1 VYTCGV
7 ARVNGKCCKY
17 RIISIDT
24 SERSAVDID
33 SAGQIGDICLISPII
48 IGRPQVP
55 TTTAP
60 LHSPDFYAGDP
71 YPTYRELRATT
82 PVAWNDVTNFWALLK
97 YEDVRFVAGHPQLF
111 TSTKGI
117 TIPDPAQPEPVQEGN
132 LIFTDPPRHRQLRNL
147 INSGF
152 TRRQVTLLEPKVR
165 AIVKGILDG
174 VDPSRE
180 YEFAEE
186 IAAPLPTRMIAEM
199 LGAPAEDWERFRT
212 WSDAA
217 VGTADPDIEMDS
229 LAALGELYEYFTKLI
244 ADRRTGAVTDQDDLL
259 TILANAEVD
268 GERLG
273 DEDLLNFSFLLLVA
287 GNETTRNLI
296 ALGTKALIDHPDQ
309 FALLRS
315 DPSLL
320 PGAVEEMLR
329 YTSPVTH
336 MARRA
341 TQDVEIRGQQI
352 KAGDTVVM
360 LYGSANRDEAVFG
373 PNSEEFDITR
383 NPNPH
388 IAFGAGEHAC
398 LGAQLARLE
407 AQVMFEV
414 LLGTYPTIELTGKVT
429 RLRATMVPGVKRM
442 PVRLKVNA

>member
-1 VYTCGV
+1 M
-7 ARVNGKCCKY
+7 
-17 RIISIDT
+17 
-24 SERSAVDID
+24 
-33 SAGQIGDICLISPII
+33 
-48 IGRPQVP
+48 P
-55 TTTAP
+55 TTTVP

-71 YPTYRELRATT
+71 YPIYRELRNTT
-82 PVAWNDVTNFWALLK
+82 PVVWNDVTNFWALLK
-97 YEDVRFVAGHPQLF
+97 YEDVRYVSGHPLAF
-111 TSTKGI
+111 SSTKGI
-117 TIPDPAQPEPVQEGN
+117 TIPDPTQPEPVQEGN
-132 LIFTDPPRHRQLRNL
+132 LIFTDPPRHRQLRKL

-152 TRRQVTLLEPKVR
+152 TRRQVQLLEPKVR
-165 AIVKGILDG
+165 QIVKGIVDG

-199 LGAPAEDWERFRT
+199 LGAPPEDWERFRA

-217 VGTADPDIEMDS
+217 VGTADPDIELDS
-229 LAALGELYEYFTKLI
+229 IVALGELYEYFTKLI
-244 ADRRTGAVTDQDDLL
+244 AARRSGEVSGQDDLL
-259 TILANAEVD
+259 SILAAAEVD
-268 GERLG
+268 GERLS
-273 DEDLLNFSFLLLVA
+273 DADLLNFSFLLLVA

-296 ALGTKALIDHPDQ
+296 ALGTLALIDHPDQ

-315 DPSLL
+315 NPSLL
-320 PGAVEEMLR
+320 PSAVEEMLR

-341 TQDVEIRGQQI
+341 TENIEIRGQQI

-360 LYGSANRDEAVFG
+360 LYGAANRDEEIFG
-373 PNSEEFDITR
+373 PTSEEFDITR

-407 AQVMFEV
+407 ARVMFEV
-414 LLGTYPTIELTGKVT
+414 LLGAYPTIELTGDVS

-442 PVRLKVNA
+442 PIRLGTGS